1 MERPETVPVQDTAEA
16 VSGINVEARFSKETS
31 KMVRYDII
39 EDADRMAVGAIYVS
53 KESLPTPY
61 PQTIKVTIR

>member
-1 MERPETVPVQDTAEA
+1 MERPETVPVQDTAA